1 MSLDAIRDQEIPV
14 RLLQNMITRE
24 RIPNGLLLWG
34 PSGVGKAM
42 AAMAFAKAINCTES
56 MIPGEA
62 CEGCLSCRKIDH
74 GNHPDIV
81 QVAPVKKSRIIDV
94 EAISTM
100 IEMASLRPHESAWR
114 VFIIHEADRMRGP
127 AQNHLLKT
135 LEEPL
140 GPSVFILISEYPQIL
155 LPTIRSR
162 CQRVRFQT
170 LHPDTVKELLLRERD
185 ITPDLASA
193 IAGIAQGQMSRAL
206 DLVDT
211 DKREMVFDI
220 VQKIQSGSDPL
231 ALSEE
236 FASYLSVQKKQ
247 IEGAIK
253 AEAGTVDAKEVSRED
268 RERIKEEELAL
279 ADALN
284 RRSVMEFLYLL
295 EMWYRD
301 VMVYK
306 ATGDTEQVLNQD
318 KLELLEQSSA
328 SNPEEKIGAIEK
340 ARVYLER
347 FLNEERVFRDLFFVL
362 AR

>member
-1 MSLDAIRDQEIPV
+1 MSLDAIRDQDIPL
-14 RLLQNMITRE
+14 RLLKNMITRQ

-34 PSGVGKAM
+34 TSGVGKAM
-42 AAMAFAKAINCTES
+42 AAIAFAKAINCTES
-56 MIPGEA
+56 MIPGDA
-62 CEGCLSCRKIDH
+62 CDGCLSCRKIDN

-81 QVAPVKKSRIIDV
+81 QVAPVKKSRSIDV
-94 EAISTM
+94 EAIDNM
-100 IEMASLRPHESAWR
+100 IEMASLRPHESDWK

-135 LEEPL
+135 LEEPV
-140 GPSVFILISEYPQIL
+140 GPSVFILISEYPQLL

-170 LHPDTVKELLLRERD
+170 LAPETVQELLLRERD
-185 ITPDLASA
+185 ITPEQAAS

-211 DKREMVFDI
+211 DKRDLIFDLI
-220 VQKIQSGSDPL
+220 EQLQSGVDPL

-236 FASYLSVQKKQ
+236 FSSMLSMQKKQ

-253 AEAGTVDAKEVSRED
+253 TESGTVDAKEVSRED

-284 RRSVMEFLYLL
+284 RRSIMEFLYLL

-301 VMVYK
+301 VMVFD
-306 ATGDTEQVLNQD
+306 ATGDTGQVLNQD
-318 KLELLEQSSA
+318 KVALLEQAKA
-328 SNPEEKIGAIEK
+328 SKSLEKIEAIEK
-340 ARVYLER
+340 ARLYLER
-347 FLNEERVFRDLFFVL
+347 FLNEERVFRDLFFAL
-362 AR
+362 AH